1 MSVQHICHLII
12 RLAFCDCLNHFPC
25 QLFGRNKYHFWNLLN
40 AHQVWWV
47 DIGFET
53 DVTVV
58 VLGVIDR
65 FALLK
70 IRVEPAKLV
79 KRIDVV
85 FFIDSNLSH

>member
-1 MSVQHICHLII
+1 M
-12 RLAFCDCLNHFPC
+12 
-25 QLFGRNKYHFWNLLN
+25 YHSCAMRSEQQSM

-85 FFIDSNLSH
+85 FFIDSDLSH